1 MNERLTSGTVALL
14 LVPPAMWAS
23 NAVVGRAVADLVPP
37 MTLNFFRWA
46 TALLLL
52 LPLGYRVLQRNS
64 AIWRDWPRYALLGLL
79 GVGLYNSL
87 QYLALHTST
96 PVNVTLVAAS
106 MPVWMMLVGR
116 LCYGVAIRPAQ
127 VLGAA
132 LSLAGVAIVLSH
144 GQWGQL
150 LALRFVAGDLLMV
163 LATVIWAFYSWQLT
177 RVPADAPVRAH
188 WAGFLLGQV
197 LYGAAWS
204 GLFAALEWRLT
215 DWQVAWGAPLL
226 LAVAFVA
233 IGPAVIAFRC
243 WGAGVQRVGPTL
255 AGFFNN
261 LTPLIAALLS
271 SALLA
276 ESPHFYHAVA
286 FLLIIGGIVLSS
298 RRPAA

>member
-1 MNERLTSGTVALL
+1 MNDRLTPSTVALL
-14 LVPPAMWAS
+14 LIPPTLWAS
-23 NAVVGRAVADLVPP
+23 NAVVGRAVVHLVPP
-37 MTLNFFRWA
+37 LTLNFLRWA
-46 TALLLL
+46 VALLLL
-52 LPLGYRVLQRNS
+52 LPLGYRVLQADS
-64 AIWRDWPRYALLGLL
+64 VVWREWPRYALLGLL

-96 PVNVTLVAAS
+96 PVNVTLVTAS
-106 MPVWMMLVGR
+106 MPAWMLIVGR
-116 LCYGVAIRPAQ
+116 MFHGVAIRPAQ
-127 VLGAA
+127 ILGAV
-132 LSLAGVAIVLSH
+132 LSLVGVALVLSH
-144 GQWGQL
+144 GEWAQL

-163 LATVIWAFYSWQLT
+163 LATIIWAFYSWQLT

-204 GLFAALEWRLT
+204 GLFAAMEWGLGDQRI
-215 DWQVAWGAPLL
+215 VWGWPL
-226 LAVAFVA
+226 AATVAFVA

-243 WGAGVQRVGPTL
+243 WGAGVQRVGPTV

-271 SALLA
+271 LGLLG
-276 ESPHFYHAVA
+276 EYPHSYHALA

-298 RRPAA
+298 RRGPA

>member
-1 MNERLTSGTVALL
+1 MNERLTPGTVALL
-14 LVPPAMWAS
+14 LVPPALWAS

-46 TALLLL
+46 VALLLL
-52 LPLGYRVLQRNS
+52 LPFGYRVLQRGS
-64 AIWRDWPRYALLGLL
+64 AVWREWPRYAMLGLL

-116 LCYGVAIRPAQ
+116 MFHGAAIRPAQ
-127 VLGAA
+127 MAGAG

-144 GQWGQL
+144 GQWDQF
-150 LALRFVAGDLLMV
+150 LALRFVVGDLLMV
-163 LATVIWAFYSWQLT
+163 LATIIWAFYSWQLT
-177 RVPADAPVRAH
+177 QVPADAPVRAH

-204 GLFAALEWRLT
+204 GMFAALEWQLT
-215 DWQVAWGAPLL
+215 DSQVVWGWPLL

-233 IGPAVIAFRC
+233 VGPAVIAFRC

-271 SALLA
+271 SALLG
-276 ESPHFYHAVA
+276 ERPHFYHATA
-286 FLLIIGGIVLSS
+286 FLLIIGGIVMSS
-298 RRPAA
+298 RRART